1 MIIDRK
7 ALEERCRNNSALAD
21 SEEERRLSELAAIPP
36 EKLRLANADWQ
47 TDERFTGEPIGFYKD
62 AFRRLRANR
71 VSMISLWTIVVI
83 ILLALIVPSITG
95 YGYTEQN
102 VKQKNLPSKIPVLEK
117 LGVFDGT
124 RVLTNIKKKSITD
137 PKRYPEGCILEVV
150 REYKAGKQDVVD
162 VKVDYYAYCNVKEG
176 EYHWFGTD
184 YLGRD
189 ILTRLFHG
197 TRISL
202 MIALLSVVTNLVIGI
217 IYGSVA
223 GYYGG
228 RVDMFLTH
236 LAEVLDGLPYIVV
249 TILFMLWFGAGI
261 FSIVLALTVTGW
273 IGTAR
278 LTRAQFYRFKDRE
291 YVLAAR
297 TLGVPDRKLIFRHIL
312 PNTVGPLITR
322 AMIAVPGAIFSESF
336 LAYIG
341 LGIKPPEP
349 SIGIQLSEGQKVLL
363 QYPNQTFFPAA
374 LISLLMIAFNM
385 LSNGLRDAMD
395 PNRRGEE

>member
-1 MIIDRK
+1 MTVYDRDHLPAELLDIPASEFK
-7 ALEERCRNNSALAD
+7 QSNN
-21 SEEERRLSELAAIPP
+21 
-36 EKLRLANADWQ
+36 DWR
-47 TDERFTGEPIGFYKD
+47 TDERFTTEPIGFYKD
-62 AFRRLRANR
+62 AFRRLCSNR
-71 VSMISLWTIVVI
+71 LSVVSMWAILII
-83 ILLALIVPSITG
+83 ILLALIVPNITG

-102 VKQKNLPSKIPVLEK
+102 VKQKNLPSKIPGLEQF
-117 LGVFDGT
+117 GIMDGT
-124 RVLTNIKKKSITD
+124 RVLTNIKKSSIED
-137 PKRYPEGCILEVV
+137 KKRYPEGSVLEIV

-162 VKVDYYAYCNVKEG
+162 IKVDYYKYCKVPDD
-176 EYHWFGTD
+176 EYHWMGTD

-189 ILTRLFHG
+189 IMTRLFKG

-202 MIALLSVVTNLVIGI
+202 MIAALSVITNLIIGI
-217 IYGSVA
+217 IYGSVT

-228 RVDMFLTH
+228 RIDMFLTH

-249 TILFMLWFGAGI
+249 TILFMLWLGSGML
-261 FSIVLALTVTGW
+261 SIVLALTVTGW

-278 LTRAQFYRFKDRE
+278 LTRAQFYRYKRRE

-349 SIGIQLSEGQKVLL
+349 SIGILLSEGQKMLL
-363 QYPNQTFFPAA
+363 QYPNQTFFPAL
-374 LISLLMIAFNM
+374 LISILMIAFNM

-395 PNRRGEE
+395 PSRRGEE

>member
-1 MIIDRK
+1 MIVERDR
-7 ALEERCRNNSALAD
+7 LPEELRTIPASEFRRAD
-21 SEEERRLSELAAIPP
+21 R
-36 EKLRLANADWQ
+36 DWKS
-47 TDERFTGEPIGFYKD
+47 DERFTTEPIGFYQD
-62 AFRRLRANR
+62 ALRRLLSNK
-71 VSMISLWTIVVI
+71 VSVVSLTAILVI
-83 ILLALIVPSITG
+83 ILLSLIVPNVTG

-102 VKQKNLPSKIPVLEK
+102 VKQKNLPSKVPVLEQ
-117 LGVFDGT
+117 LGFLDGT
-124 RVLTNIKKKSITD
+124 RVLTNIKKSSISDT
-137 PKRYPEGCILEVV
+137 KRYPEGCVLEVI
-150 REYKAGKQDVVD
+150 REYRAGKQDVVD
-162 VKVDYYAYCNVKEG
+162 VKVDYYKYCKVPEG
-176 EYHWFGTD
+176 EYHWMGTD

-189 ILTRLFHG
+189 IMTRLFRG

-202 MIALLSVVTNLVIGI
+202 MIAFLSVVTNLIIGV

-249 TILFMLWFGAGI
+249 TILFMLWLGSGML
-261 FSIVLALTVTGW
+261 SIILALTVTGW

-278 LTRAQFYRFKDRE
+278 LTRAQFYRYKGRE

-297 TLGVPDRKLIFRHIL
+297 TLGVPDKKLIFRHIL

-341 LGIKPPEP
+341 LGIKPPAP
-349 SIGIQLSEGQKVLL
+349 SIGILLSEGQKVLL
-363 QYPNQTFFPAA
+363 QYPNQTFFPAL
-374 LISLLMIAFNM
+374 LISVLMIAFNM

-395 PNRRGEE
+395 PSRRGEE